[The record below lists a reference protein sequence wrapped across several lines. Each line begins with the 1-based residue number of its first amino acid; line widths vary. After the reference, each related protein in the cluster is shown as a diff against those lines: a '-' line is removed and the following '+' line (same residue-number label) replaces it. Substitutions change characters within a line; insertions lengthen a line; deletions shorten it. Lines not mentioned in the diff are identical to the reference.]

1 MITFSNPAMLWSLLG
16 ISVPIAIHLLS
27 RKEGKVIPLGSIR
40 YLEESPSQQFKGIKL
55 NEYWLLF
62 LRSLLIII
70 LSFLLAGANY
80 VSNKN
85 ETKKWLVLEQS
96 VIENKVVKSLMDS
109 LAADGYEI
117 RLLAKDFPL
126 VGTDQQIIESDYYTL
141 LETLAQQDLTKGI
154 VISHNKASAFK
165 GEILPLPKNIEWL
178 SINPDPKQYLLK
190 VSTRKQDSLQ
200 LRYGYTEANH
210 TYFTDKVIPKH
221 LYNDSLAVSHPDTIS
236 ISIYNTQ
243 NFIYDRQIIEAALTV
258 IQQKLNAVISVQ
270 TVDDPL
276 SIPKT
281 DWLFW
286 LSDKQAPAYTGKAIV
301 YQKAETT
308 KLIDQL
314 KSDRWIFTQRL
325 NQEVATQKH
334 LTATLA
340 KLLINTDSL
349 TARALSYD
357 RSFLADSLAFSL
369 PQENQAAMIYAKGS
383 SKSLDFILLILF
395 LSVLLTER
403 LTAYLRK
410 Q

>member
-1 MITFSNPAMLWSLLG
+1 LLRT
-16 ISVPIAIHLLS
+16 I
-27 RKEGKVIPLGSIR
+27 
-40 YLEESPSQQFKGIKL
+40 
-55 NEYWLLF
+55 
-62 LRSLLIII
+62 LIII
-70 LSFLLAGANY
+70 LSFFLAGAQY
-80 VSNKN
+80 ASK
-85 ETKKWLVLEQS
+85 EIDSKKWLILEQS

-109 LAADGYEI
+109 LATDGYEI

-126 VGTDQQIIESDYYTL
+126 VGIDEQIIESDYYTL

-154 VISHNKASAFK
+154 VISHNKASAFQ
-165 GEILPLPKNIEWL
+165 GEILPLPKNIQWL
-178 SINPDPKQYLLK
+178 SINPDHKQYLLK
-190 VSTRKQDSLQ
+190 VSTTNQDSLQ
-200 LRYGYTEANH
+200 LRYGYTDANH

-221 LYNDSLAVSHPDTIS
+221 LYNDSLAVSYPDTIT
-236 ISIYNTQ
+236 IGIYNTQ

-286 LSDKQAPAYTGKAIV
+286 LSDKQAPAYTGKGIV

-308 KLIDQL
+308 KLIDQV
-314 KSDRWIFTQRL
+314 KSDRWILTQRL

-357 RSFLADSLAFSL
+357 RSFLVDSLAFSL
-369 PQENQAAMIYAKGS
+369 PQENQAAMIYAKGPR
-383 SKSLDFILLILF
+383 KSLDFILLILF

>member
-16 ISVPIAIHLLS
+16 ISIPIAIHLLS

-109 LAADGYEI
+109 LATDGYEI

-126 VGTDQQIIESDYYTL
+126 VGIDEQIIESDYYTL

-154 VISHNKASAFK
+154 VISHNKASAFQ
-165 GEILPLPKNIEWL
+165 GEILPLPKNIQWL
-178 SINPDPKQYLLK
+178 SINPDHKQYLLK
-190 VSTRKQDSLQ
+190 VSTTNQDSLQ
-200 LRYGYTEANH
+200 LRYGYTDANH

-221 LYNDSLAVSHPDTIS
+221 LYNDSLAVSYPDTIT
-236 ISIYNTQ
+236 IGIYNTQ

-286 LSDKQAPAYTGKAIV
+286 LSDKQAPAYTGKGIV

-308 KLIDQL
+308 KLIDQV
-314 KSDRWIFTQRL
+314 KSDRWILTQRL

-334 LTATLA
+334 FTATLA

-357 RSFLADSLAFSL
+357 RSFLVDSLAFSL
-369 PQENQAAMIYAKGS
+369 PQENQAAMIYAKGPR
-383 SKSLDFILLILF
+383 KSLDFILLILF

>member
-16 ISVPIAIHLLS
+16 ISIPIAIHLLS
-27 RKEGKVIPLGSIR
+27 RKDGKVIPLGSIR

-96 VIENKVVKSLMDS
+96 VIDSELVKSLVDS
-109 LAADGYEI
+109 LSVDGYEI

-126 VGTDQQIIESDYYTL
+126 AGTNQQIIESDYYTL
-141 LETLAQQDLTKGI
+141 LETLAQHDLTKGI
-154 VISHNKASAFK
+154 VISHNKASAFQ
-165 GEILPLPKNIEWL
+165 GEILPLPKNVEWL
-178 SINPDPKQYLLK
+178 SINHDPNQYLLK
-190 VSTRKQDSLQ
+190 VSTINRDSLQ

-221 LYNDSLAVSHPDTIS
+221 LYNDSLAVSYPDTIT
-236 ISIYNTQ
+236 IGIYNTQ
-243 NFIYDRQIIEAALTV
+243 NFIYDRQMIEAALTV
-258 IQQKLNAVISVQ
+258 IQQKLDVIIKTQ
-270 TVDDPL
+270 PIDDPSAL
-276 SIPKT
+276 MKT

-286 LSDKQAPAYTGKAIV
+286 LSDEQVPVHTGKAIV

-308 KLIDQL
+308 KLIDQV
-314 KSDRWIFTQRL
+314 KSNWWILTQRL
-325 NQEVATQKH
+325 DQEVATQKH

-369 PQENQAAMIYAKGS
+369 PQENHAAMIYAKGS
-383 SKSLDFILLILF
+383 SKLLDFLLLILF

-403 LTAYLRK
+403 FTAYLRK

>member
-70 LSFLLAGANY
+70 LSFLLAGAHY

-85 ETKKWLVLEQS
+85 EIKKWLVLEQS
-96 VIENKVVKSLMDS
+96 VIDSELVKSLVDNLS
-109 LAADGYEI
+109 VDGYEI
-117 RLLAKDFPL
+117 RLLAKDLPL
-126 VGTDQQIIESDYYTL
+126 AGTNQQIIKSDYYTL

-154 VISHNKASAFK
+154 VISHNKASAFQ

-178 SINPDPKQYLLK
+178 SINPDPNQYILK
-190 VSTRKQDSLQ
+190 VSTINRDSLQ
-200 LRYGYTEANH
+200 LRYGYTDANH
-210 TYFTDKVIPKH
+210 TYFTDKVIPNH
-221 LYNDSLAVSHPDTIS
+221 LYNDSLAVSYPDTIT
-236 ISIYNTQ
+236 IGIYNTE

-258 IQQKLNAVISVQ
+258 IQQKLDVIIKTQ
-270 TVDDPL
+270 PIDDPSAL
-276 SIPKT
+276 MKT
-281 DWLFW
+281 AWLFW
-286 LSDKQAPAYTGKAIV
+286 LSDEPVPAHTGKAIV

-308 KLIDQL
+308 KLIDQV

-369 PQENQAAMIYAKGS
+369 PQENHAAMTYAKGS

>member
-1 MITFSNPAMLWSLLG
+1 MISFSNPAMLWSLLG

-27 RKEGKVIPLGSIR
+27 RKEGKVILLGSVR

-55 NEYWLLF
+55 NEYWLLL
-62 LRSLLIII
+62 LRTLLIII
-70 LSFLLAGANY
+70 LSFFLAGAQY
-80 VSNKN
+80 AST
-85 ETKKWLVLEQS
+85 EIDSKKWLVLEQS
-96 VIENKVVKSLMDS
+96 VIEKKVVKSLMDS

-126 VGTDQQIIESDYYTL
+126 VGIDEQIIESDYYTL
-141 LETLAQQDLTKGI
+141 VEALASQDLTEGLI
-154 VISHNKASAFK
+154 ISHNKASAFQ
-165 GEILPLPKNIEWL
+165 GEILQLPKNIQWL
-178 SINPDPKQYLLK
+178 SINPDPKQYLLN
-190 VSTRKQDSLQ
+190 VITRKQDSLK
-200 LRYGYTEANH
+200 LRYGYTEANY
-210 TYFTDKVIPKH
+210 TYFKDEVIPRH

-236 ISIYNTQ
+236 IGIYNTQ
-243 NFIYDRQIIEAALTV
+243 NFIYDRQIIEAALTA

-270 TVDDPL
+270 TIDDPL
-276 SIPKT
+276 SLPKT

-286 LSDKQAPAYTGKAIV
+286 LSDKQAPTYTGKTIV

-308 KLIDQL
+308 KLINQV
-314 KSDRWIFTQRL
+314 KGDRWILTQRL
-325 NQEVATQKH
+325 HQEVATQKH

-369 PQENQAAMIYAKGS
+369 PQENRAAMIYAKGS
-383 SKSLDFILLILF
+383 GKSLDFILLILF

-403 LTAYLRK
+403 LIAYLRR